1 VKWEILNVEKSDVI
15 KIWDIV
21 CENKWT
27 GYSIE
32 DLYYILR
39 ISPQCCYK
47 LMVDGTIAGGIFGT
61 LESGKLCISFF
72 CIQSDKR
79 VLSSSLGLGESILKY
94 AKRHAPYTM
103 TYANQKMIRIYKRF
117 GFIEECYIENF
128 VVQRLYENYEEEP
141 HIKEVTREILE
152 QDKEFSNY
160 VLNKSCF
167 LEYFSYANARC
178 YIYKSNYGL
187 GYVFS
192 RNHTGQIIGPLVA
205 DNHKIAKSLLIHC
218 MRNIRECTVFGTK
231 DVIKELFD
239 PSIFSVKETKVK
251 VLKMTLGKSTFQDER
266 MKLVGGHHFIS

>member
-1 VKWEILNVEKSDVI
+1 MNWEILNVEKSDIV

-32 DLYYILR
+32 DLYYIFR

-61 LESGKLCISFF
+61 LEGGKLCISFF
-72 CIQSDKR
+72 CIQSSKR
-79 VLSSSLGLGESILKY
+79 VFSSSVRLGESILKY
-94 AKRHAPYTM
+94 AKKHAPYTM

-117 GFIEECYIENF
+117 GFVEECYIENF
-128 VVQRLYENYEEEP
+128 VVQKLCEKYVEQPY
-141 HIKEVTREILE
+141 IQEVTREILA
-152 QDKEFSNY
+152 QDKDIFHY

-167 LEYFSYANARC
+167 QEYFAYSNARC
-178 YIYKSNYGL
+178 YIYKSNQGL

-192 RNHTGQIIGPLVA
+192 RSQGEKIIGPLVA
-205 DNHKIAKSLLIHC
+205 DNDEIAKSLLIHC
-218 MRNIRECTVFGTK
+218 MRNIGEYTVFGTR
-231 DVIKELFD
+231 DVVKVLFD
-239 PSIFSVKETKVK
+239 PSIFSLKETKVK
-251 VLKMTLGKSTFQDER
+251 VLKMTLGESTFQDAR